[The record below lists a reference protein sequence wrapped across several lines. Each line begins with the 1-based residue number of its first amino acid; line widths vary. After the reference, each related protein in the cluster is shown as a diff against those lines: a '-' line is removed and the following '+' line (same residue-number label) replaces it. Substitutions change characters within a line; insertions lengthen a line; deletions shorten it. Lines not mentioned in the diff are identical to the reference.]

1 MINPLIDSLD
11 HFTLQELEDKIAELQ
26 RKYFISRNPQVQVQ
40 IALVQKLTHRYTAG
54 RITSERAATQ
64 LQDAKPLGI
73 QLGLNRPHVVRVQ
86 HAAIGQATRPHDGW
100 AVAYSSCCRAAW
112 S

>member
-40 IALVQKLTHRYTAG
+40 IANVLDIYKF
-54 RITSERAATQ
+54 E
-64 LQDAKPLGI
+64 LQDRRIKELKRQQNQDNDENSLDNLI
-73 QLGLNRPHVVRVQ
+73 N
-86 HAAIGQATRPHDGW
+86 I
-100 AVAYSSCCRAAW
+100 S
-112 S
+112 

>member
-40 IALVQKLTHRYTAG
+40 IVNILDIYKL
-54 RITSERAATQ
+54 E
-64 LQDAKPLGI
+64 LQDRRIKELHRQQNQDNDDNSLDNLI
-73 QLGLNRPHVVRVQ
+73 N
-86 HAAIGQATRPHDGW
+86 I
-100 AVAYSSCCRAAW
+100 S
-112 S
+112 

>member
-40 IALVQKLTHRYTAG
+40 IVNVLDIYKL
-54 RITSERAATQ
+54 E
-64 LQDAKPLGI
+64 LQDRRIKELHRQQNQDNDENSLDNLI
-73 QLGLNRPHVVRVQ
+73 N
-86 HAAIGQATRPHDGW
+86 I
-100 AVAYSSCCRAAW
+100 S
-112 S
+112 

>member
-40 IALVQKLTHRYTAG
+40 IANVLDIYKL
-54 RITSERAATQ
+54 E
-64 LQDAKPLGI
+64 LQD
-73 QLGLNRPHVVRVQ
+73 RRVKELMRQ
-86 HAAIGQATRPHDGW
+86 KNQDNDENSLDNLINI
-100 AVAYSSCCRAAW
+100 S
-112 S
+112 

>member
-40 IALVQKLTHRYTAG
+40 IANVLDIYKL
-54 RITSERAATQ
+54 E
-64 LQDAKPLGI
+64 LQDRRVKE
-73 QLGLNRPHVVRVQ
+73 LNRQ
-86 HAAIGQATRPHDGW
+86 QNQENGENSLDNLINI
-100 AVAYSSCCRAAW
+100 S
-112 S
+112 